1 MEEKDINEKESLE
14 LISQMIQ
21 STKEY
26 IEVGNGNQFLYWGY
40 FTAALAVVVDV
51 VYKFTGWGYS
61 GCLWM
66 LMFVFWI
73 FMAIINKRK
82 HHTVKTYINKVVN
95 HVWYVIGLMFIVTF
109 AVIFTLAL
117 VYNNYKSL
125 DLMMPLSAIYV
136 GIGVSI
142 TGIIVQNK
150 WVANLPFFG
159 IGIGLYILTVIYLDI
174 PSTFSWNLL
183 FGLSFIVMMAIPGHI
198 LNKKEK
204 KEC

>member
-1 MEEKDINEKESLE
+1 MEEKNINEKESLE

-40 FTAALAVVVDV
+40 FTALLAVVVEG
-51 VYKFTGWGYS
+51 VYHMTESRHSGW
-61 GCLWM
+61 LWM

-82 HHTVKTYINKVVN
+82 HHTVITYINKVVN

-117 VYNNYKSL
+117 IYNNYKSL

-136 GIGVSI
+136 GIGVAGQVLLAFLLLLLVKNMS
-142 TGIIVQNK
+142 GNSHHHNK
-150 WVANLPFFG
+150 
-159 IGIGLYILTVIYLDI
+159 
-174 PSTFSWNLL
+174 
-183 FGLSFIVMMAIPGHI
+183 
-198 LNKKEK
+198 
-204 KEC
+204 

>member
-1 MEEKDINEKESLE
+1 MEEKNINEKESLE

-40 FTAALAVVVDV
+40 FTAALAVVVEV
-51 VYKFTGWGYS
+51 VYNMTESRHSGW
-61 GCLWM
+61 LWM

-82 HHTVKTYINKVVN
+82 HHTVITYINKVVN
-95 HVWYVIGLMFIVTF
+95 HVWYVIGSIFIVTSV
-109 AVIFTLAL
+109 VIFTLAI
-117 VYNNYKSL
+117 VYNHYKSL

-136 GIGVSI
+136 GIGVSM
-142 TGIIVQNK
+142 TGIIVQNR
-150 WVANLPFFG
+150 WIANLPFFG
-159 IGIGLYILTVIYLDI
+159 IGIGLYMLTALYLNI
-174 PSTFSWNLL
+174 PSSISWNLL
-183 FGLSFIVMMAIPGHI
+183 FGLSFIITMAVPGHI